1 MMFTDYPNLIK
12 LLERTVARY
21 GDSPA
26 LRIEGRTISY
36 FEFWNLAEKFAAGLL
51 SRNVQPGDRVAILL
65 PNIPEFVISY
75 YGALMAGAV
84 VVPINNQFKYQE
96 IQFILEDSEC
106 KFVVFTENLQNEI
119 TGVLDQ
125 QEPHVTAIIFKK
137 SDSGDFINWDDF
149 LLQQSSAVPIH
160 RVDPGKPAV
169 ILYTS
174 GTTGR
179 PRGVV
184 LSHRN
189 LSSNALACEEA
200 GGVTSHDVCLGVLPF
215 YHSFGQT
222 AVMNNCITSGALNVM
237 MPKFEPRDV
246 LRTLREN
253 KITIFAAVPTMF
265 KMLLDYQR
273 EPTRISS
280 IRICLSGGAKLDVN
294 VYHEFKEKF
303 GLHIYEG
310 YGLTEAAPVVSFNPM
325 DYRSKVGSVGLPLSG
340 IKVKIVDEED
350 NELAPGH
357 AGEIVIEGP
366 NVMQGYLNRPEA
378 TKEVLRDGKLYT
390 GDIATFDDDGYIFIL
405 DRKGDLIIKGG
416 FNVYPKEVEQV
427 IAYHPK
433 VKEVAIIGVPD
444 PVQGEEVKA
453 YISLKPGKRVSKKEI
468 FEYCKEHLA
477 NYKCPKYITF
487 LRTLPKSADGKILKR
502 KLYIQKSK

>member
-1 MMFTDYPNLIK
+1 MMFYDYPNLVR
-12 LLERTVARY
+12 LLERTVARN
-21 GDSPA
+21 GNSAA
-26 LRIEGRTISY
+26 LRIEERTISY

-51 SRNVQPGDRVAILL
+51 SKNIQPGDRVAVLL

-75 YGALMAGAV
+75 YGAQMAGAI

-96 IQFILEDSEC
+96 IQFILEDSES
-106 KFVVFTENLQNEI
+106 KFVVFSENLQNEI
-119 TGVLDQ
+119 SGVLNQHD
-125 QEPHVTAIIFKK
+125 PRLTAIIFKK
-137 SDSGDFINWDDF
+137 SSSGDFINWDDF
-149 LLQQSSAVPIH
+149 LSQQTSFVPIH

-184 LSHRN
+184 LSHQN
-189 LSSNALACEEA
+189 LSSNALACEESGA
-200 GGVTSHDVCLGVLPF
+200 VTPHDICLGVLPF

-222 AVMNNCITSGALNVM
+222 AVMNNCIASGALNVM
-237 MPKFEPRDV
+237 MPKFDPKEV
-246 LRTLREN
+246 LQTLREN
-253 KITIFAAVPTMF
+253 EITIFAAVPTMF
-265 KMLLDYQR
+265 KMLLDYQK
-273 EPTRISS
+273 EPVQLSS
-280 IRICLSGGAKLDVN
+280 VRICLSGGAKLDVN
-294 VYHEFKEKF
+294 VYREFKEKF

-310 YGLTEAAPVVSFNPM
+310 YGLTEAAPVVCFNPM

-350 NELAPGH
+350 HELTPGH

-390 GDIATFDDDGYIFIL
+390 GDIGTFDDDGYIFIL

-427 IAYHPK
+427 ITYHPK
-433 VKEVAIIGVPD
+433 VKDVAVIGVPD

-487 LRTLPKSADGKILKR
+487 LHTLPKSSAGKILKR